1 MNTERTKRIGEL
13 TDQIRALHEELA
25 ELRQRQAEDTC
36 KFKSG
41 EIITDGKWVGRI
53 VAINPS
59 YDGIPDI
66 FIRRILKSGAEGQLH
81 EFRWY
86 DYDKLTLVKR

>member
-1 MNTERTKRIGEL
+1 MNTERTKRISEL
-13 TDQIRALHEELA
+13 TDQIRVLQEELW
-25 ELRQRQAEDTC
+25 ELRQREAEGTC

-53 VAINPS
+53 VAINPN

-66 FIRRILKSGAEGQLH
+66 VVRRILKSGAEGQLH
-81 EFRWY
+81 KFRWY
-86 DYDKLTLVKR
+86 DYEKLRKA